1 MFFAF
6 SLDSRERARD
16 KWIGCNSNAHCFAL
30 TRTPRRTRGNVD
42 AFKRDITR
50 LVTAVSLLPCKWTNE
65 IPKHIF
71 YTISNRFMIL
81 RYRHRN
87 DSTEKDLYSYFNSFD
102 DNFSIWKWNILLYTL
117 MNIVQICK
125 INIVI
130 ASLINLLFNKKILFN
145 FLWKNGTNFSHFDN
159 LTKNEIIFSALVEI
173 K

>member
-1 MFFAF
+1 MRWIGQGSIEGWQSFLLFFAF
-6 SLDSRERARD
+6 SLDSHERARD

-102 DNFSIWKWNILLYTL
+102 DNFSIYE
-117 MNIVQICK
+117 
-125 INIVI
+125 
-130 ASLINLLFNKKILFN
+130 
-145 FLWKNGTNFSHFDN
+145 NGTFFFTHRWISFKFVK
-159 LTKNEIIFSALVEI
+159 LTL
-173 K
+173 